1 MHCKNGVANSRELLQ
16 CREQS
21 RTGSAVGIG
30 EGFIEEEQFSIGGK
44 RTCNKNALL
53 LAAREGTD
61 LRVCNVGERDRLQC
75 THRGVAAITANTS
88 EDARLSRETHCGDV
102 EGARGEVP
110 INLRALRNESD
121 ARARGIE

>member
-1 MHCKNGVANSRELLQ
+1 MHCKNGVAIARELLQ

-21 RTGSAVGIG
+21 RTCGAVGIC
-30 EGFIEEEQFSIGGK
+30 EGLIEEKKLGVGSK
-44 RTCNKNALL
+44 RACNENALL
-53 LAAREGTD
+53 LAARECTD

-102 EGARGEVP
+102 QRARGEVP

-121 ARARGIE
+121 ARTRCIE